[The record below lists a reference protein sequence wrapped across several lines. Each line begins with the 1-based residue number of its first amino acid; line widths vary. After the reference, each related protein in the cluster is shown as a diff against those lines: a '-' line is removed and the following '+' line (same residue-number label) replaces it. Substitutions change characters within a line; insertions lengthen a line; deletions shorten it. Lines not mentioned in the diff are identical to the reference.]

1 VKGRIFIEAVIMVT
15 AALFGAGSVSAQGPG
30 YSSRGSG
37 FPGWQGGMG
46 RMSFGIKDNG
56 PLAGWISDGGMMR
69 PGYQEPGRAM
79 TKFEA
84 RLALRN
90 YVTRDPN
97 VQLGSIRDKGDSF
110 EADVIGK
117 DRALVG
123 RVVVDKD
130 TGWIRSI
137 Y

>member
-1 VKGRIFIEAVIMVT
+1 MKGSIFIKAVIMLS

-30 YSSRGSG
+30 YGSRGSG
-37 FPGWQGGMG
+37 FPGRQGGMVS
-46 RMSFGIKDNG
+46 MSFGIKDNG
-56 PLAGWISDGGMMR
+56 PLAGWIRDGGTMR
-69 PGYQEPGRAM
+69 PGYQEPGRAI
-79 TKFEA
+79 TNFEA
-84 RLALRN
+84 RLALRD

-117 DRALVG
+117 DRSLVG
-123 RVVVDKD
+123 RVLVEKD
-130 TGWIRSI
+130 TGRIRPI